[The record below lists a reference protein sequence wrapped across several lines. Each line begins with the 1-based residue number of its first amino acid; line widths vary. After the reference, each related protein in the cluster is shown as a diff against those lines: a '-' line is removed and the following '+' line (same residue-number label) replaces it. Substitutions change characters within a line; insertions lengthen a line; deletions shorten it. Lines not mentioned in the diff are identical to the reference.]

1 MHLNPTPISKGGR
14 GRGDRDV
21 CCEVVSSVCD
31 RRVVFMGYQ
40 HGCLNKTP
48 EKNDTISCG
57 ANMDGEISQVAAPS
71 RAWMM
76 QLMSALSLREILL
89 IGYLISSNQP

>member
-1 MHLNPTPISKGGR
+1 
-14 GRGDRDV
+14 
-21 CCEVVSSVCD
+21 
-31 RRVVFMGYQ
+31 MGYQ

-48 EKNDTISCG
+48 EKNDTTSCG